1 MKDKSETV
9 TDELR
14 EEYDLSALK
23 NGERGR
29 YYKRAI
35 QGTNLVLLDP
45 DVANAFPT
53 SEAVN
58 EALRLLVSVAA
69 TATKSPSG
77 A

>member
-1 MKDKSETV
+1 MKNKSDTA

-29 YYKRAI
+29 YYERAI

-45 DVANAFPT
+45 DIASAFPT

-58 EALRLLVSVAA
+58 EALRLLVNVAA
-69 TATKSPSG
+69 TAAKPAS
-77 A
+77 